1 MSLARS
7 AAVAATSGAL
17 GLAIGSEKV
26 QLMGGLAKVKA
37 WLGFQAA
44 AVDLT
49 QPDAVL
55 GEALSFAKA
64 TPQDC
69 GVLST
74 RQGGGVAS
82 RMVQLKEP
90 FGVQEENGDV
100 RVNFFTSSASR
111 KFKELLADPNCALLY
126 WNPETLTYVTF
137 QGRAEPK
144 PPAEAKSFWRE
155 WMRILYKDPGLYTAW
170 HLHVQRIQVVS
181 IGRLESYRHD
191 WRPVELERSQGSW
204 KILCDGTE

>member
-126 WNPETLTYVTF
+126 WNPETLTYVM
-137 QGRAEPK
+137 A
-144 PPAEAKSFWRE
+144 
-155 WMRILYKDPGLYTAW
+155 
-170 HLHVQRIQVVS
+170 S
-181 IGRLESYRHD
+181 IAPTSY
-191 WRPVELERSQGSW
+191 
-204 KILCDGTE
+204 